1 MLKKLALVTA
11 LAATCYVVPASAD
24 VVTNVYSGHS
34 DTGGGEPYSN
44 LIGTLFTPGISF
56 ATDTGY
62 NWHPFGLGDFGADS
76 MATLHV
82 PTSGTYTFHLSS
94 DDGALVYIDGSL
106 LIDRGGP
113 HGPSTSDGTLFLSAG
128 PHSLEVQ
135 FFECCGGR
143 SGVDFSIPLG
153 VTATTPLPAALP
165 LMGSVLGGGFLVS
178 LFRRRREKKAA

>member
-1 MLKKLALVTA
+1 M
-11 LAATCYVVPASAD
+11 
-24 VVTNVYSGHS
+24 HS
-34 DTGGGEPYSN
+34 LPGRGG
-44 LIGTLFTPGISF
+44 
-56 ATDTGY
+56 ATDH
-62 NWHPFGLGDFGADS
+62 NHERDHREPGAHELPHFRLWVKGPEHSRPARRDELQLPNS
-76 MATLHV
+76 HRL
-82 PTSGTYTFHLSS
+82 LSS